1 MRAFVTRVCDF
12 FKLDTGK
19 ADIEKNFRED
29 KRELRIP
36 LYQREYKWENEKIR
50 ALILDVKRQHKFLG
64 NIILD
69 EAVDCYEIADG
80 QQRITTCYLILVYL
94 YNFYYGNPLEQRSIR
109 CLTSLLPEKNFWTH
123 SMQPYSFTRKKM
135 RNHI

>member
-50 ALILDVKRQHKFLG
+50 ALILDIKRQHKFLG

-69 EAVDCYEIADG
+69 EVVDCYEIADG
-80 QQRITTCYLILVYL
+80 QQRITT
-94 YNFYYGNPLEQRSIR
+94 
-109 CLTSLLPEKNFWTH
+109 
-123 SMQPYSFTRKKM
+123 
-135 RNHI
+135 

>member
-29 KRELRIP
+29 KRALRIP

-50 ALILDVKRQHKFLG
+50 ALILDIKRQHKFLG

-69 EAVDCYEIADG
+69 EVVDCYEIADG

-94 YNFYYGNPLEQRSIR
+94 YNFY
-109 CLTSLLPEKNFWTH
+109 H
-123 SMQPYSFTRKKM
+123 
-135 RNHI
+135 

>member
-36 LYQREYKWENEKIR
+36 LYQREYKWEN
-50 ALILDVKRQHKFLG
+50 D
-64 NIILD
+64 
-69 EAVDCYEIADG
+69 
-80 QQRITTCYLILVYL
+80 
-94 YNFYYGNPLEQRSIR
+94 
-109 CLTSLLPEKNFWTH
+109 
-123 SMQPYSFTRKKM
+123 
-135 RNHI
+135 